1 MSFLT
6 GLLRECSSKAVKVV
20 THTFTRGRK
29 RTVAMDIE
37 LVEKAIKSSVE
48 EALKRMRQ
56 ADAQLTKA
64 QQGVRGERNI
74 QLAEAL
80 AEYNRC
86 LAELTEYLSVSNRH
100 RHTDT

>member
-1 MSFLT
+1 M
-6 GLLRECSSKAVKVV
+6 
-20 THTFTRGRK
+20 
-29 RTVAMDIE
+29 AMD
-37 LVEKAIKSSVE
+37 LDVVERAIKSSVE

-64 QQGVRGERNI
+64 QQGVRGKRNI

-86 LAELTEYLSVSNRH
+86 LAELTEYLNVSSRH
-100 RHTDT
+100 RDTDI